1 MVVDDFHYGDLLKAR
16 DALLRLVVVDE
27 YHPRRRR
34 LRERALEDGADED
47 SLVVHHGEVVV
58 RVVDCG
64 GAYVVDAVVFGE
76 DLAALVK
83 RGLAHRD
90 REVRLFDKERK
101 ELRRRQ
107 HPDEL
112 SGRVLHRKRRLPR
125 LLELP

>member
-1 MVVDDFHYGDLLKAR
+1 MVDDFHYGNLLKAR

-58 RVVDCG
+58 RVVDRG

-83 RGLAHRD
+83 RRLAHRN
-90 REVRLFDKERK
+90 REVRLFDEERK

-112 SGRVLHRKRRLPR
+112 SGRVLHRKRRLAR